1 MHHYSNFSGIC
12 RGRMQ
17 KRTSEM
23 EFSADFTSIHVVSNI
38 FFEDFEPNV
47 LFSISMSDLR
57 DKMVRSL
64 QKRPYK

>member
-1 MHHYSNFSGIC
+1 
-12 RGRMQ
+12 
-17 KRTSEM
+17 M

-64 QKRPYK
+64 QKRPFKSLFI

>member
-1 MHHYSNFSGIC
+1 
-12 RGRMQ
+12 
-17 KRTSEM
+17 M

-57 DKMVRSL
+57 DKNRRYGSVL
-64 QKRPYK
+64 TKTALFKKT